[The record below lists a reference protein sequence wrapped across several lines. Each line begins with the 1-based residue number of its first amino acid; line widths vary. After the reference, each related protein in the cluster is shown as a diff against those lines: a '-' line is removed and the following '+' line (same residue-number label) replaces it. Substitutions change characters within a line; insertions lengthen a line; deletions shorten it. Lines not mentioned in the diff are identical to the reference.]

1 MIIRVAFL
9 LAAGLGL
16 AACEKEQ
23 GAGFTGIGTA
33 SLAAQPGYA
42 LDFSGLR
49 SGAPGG
55 GALQQPR

>member
-1 MIIRVAFL
+1 M

-33 SLAAQPGYA
+33 SLSAQPGYA

-49 SGAPGG
+49 SGAPGD